1 MTSIDNKN
9 GMIFFSGHVPEKCTM
24 TNRRL
29 PGNQV
34 YGELNCPDAI
44 ETDQGAYSCEAIS
57 SMVRGK
63 ICEINWQ
70 RMDFFYPSIL
80 AFQGTCFAGSTGCGQ
95 PGQDAI
101 LIVDDGSSVGP
112 GPLRTPCTPG
122 TFNAIATVR

>member
-1 MTSIDNKN
+1 MGGIDYKISAPVTSIDNKN

-63 ICEINWQ
+63 MCDI
-70 RMDFFYPSIL
+70 STLIL
-80 AFQGTCFAGSTGCGQ
+80 TNKGQ
-95 PGQDAI
+95 SKSA
-101 LIVDDGSSVGP
+101 
-112 GPLRTPCTPG
+112 
-122 TFNAIATVR
+122 